1 MLSTYLIGLRE
12 GLEAA
17 LVVGILVAY
26 LVRVGRRDRLGSVWL
41 GIVIAVVVSLVFG
54 MALSLVDESLG
65 ERAEQLFAGIT
76 SFVAVAFVTWMIF
89 WMKGAARSIKGDLD
103 SRMAQAVEVGAWA
116 VGATAFIA
124 VAREGLETT
133 LFLWTTI
140 NSGEAAASGVGG
152 ALLGLATAVLL
163 GYLIYRGALRLNLAT
178 FFRWTG
184 VALIIVASGLVAYG
198 IHEFQEAGLLPGED
212 ILAFDVTAW
221 LVPGSLLAALLK
233 GLFNID
239 ATMSVGEVVGWLLY
253 LVPTLAL
260 YLRAPRRPARASAS
274 PTTSDTSDTSDPSVV
289 PTATER
295 V

>member
-41 GIVIAVVVSLVFG
+41 GIGIAVAVSLLFG
-54 MALSLVDESLG
+54 VVLNLVDESLG

-89 WMKGAARSIKGDLD
+89 WMKGAARGIKGELD
-103 SRMAQAVEVGAWA
+103 ARMAQAVEVGAWA

-124 VAREGLETT
+124 VAREGLETA

-140 NSGEAAASGVGG
+140 NSGEAAASGIAG

-184 VALIIVASGLVAYG
+184 VALIVVASGLVAYG
-198 IHEFQEAGLLPGED
+198 IHEFQEAGVLPGED
-212 ILAFDVTAW
+212 ILAFDASAW
-221 LVPGSLLAALLK
+221 LVPGSLLAVLLK
-233 GLFNID
+233 GLLNID
-239 ATMSVGEVVGWLLY
+239 ATMSVGEVAGWLVY

-260 YLRAPRRPARASAS
+260 YLRAPSRAAAAPASTVASQTPLAS
-274 PTTSDTSDTSDPSVV
+274 SAD
-289 PTATER
+289 ER